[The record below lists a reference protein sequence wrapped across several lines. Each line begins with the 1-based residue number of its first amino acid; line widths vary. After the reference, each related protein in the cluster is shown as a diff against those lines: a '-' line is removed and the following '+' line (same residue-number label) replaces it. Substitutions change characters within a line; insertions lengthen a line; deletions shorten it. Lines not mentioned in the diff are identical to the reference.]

1 MWEFSLAACSGAFE
15 AQVVRDVQL
24 VLERRD

>member
-1 MWEFSLAACSGAFE
+1 MWDFYLAACSGAFE

-24 VLERRD
+24 LLERRH